1 MLTDLFYIAPFYHT
15 ALPVELEFLVVLD
28 VDLVFRLDILL
39 LPDLIFLLESEFKG
53 IVQRIL
59 RGVNNKLK

>member
-39 LPDLIFLLESEFKG
+39 LLDLTCLLESKSN
-53 IVQRIL
+53 VL
-59 RGVNNKLK
+59 